1 MYAYRR
7 LSLFSFSIIGAAAL
21 FASACSSS
29 SPETDAEFQ
38 AALVSGMRSSF
49 VNDLSSLVTSS
60 QALQQAAPSNLAGW
74 TDAAVAAME
83 TPWIA
88 SRTAYEHIEGATAP
102 IYPDIDYSIDS
113 RYDDF
118 MAALAPT
125 GDSYLFDDM
134 GVTGMHAVERILYVK
149 VTPPSV
155 VTYEATLPGY
165 VAAAWPATDQEA
177 GDFKSKLVQKQIA
190 DAQTLESNWEAA
202 TNYDLGAAFQGLV
215 SLMNEQ
221 QEKVDKASTDQEE
234 SRYSQRTMADIRANL
249 EGTEKIYALFQPW
262 IRSKKAA
269 SAGSADAGSADAG
282 AADAGA
288 PLDGTQIDANIE
300 QGFAK
305 LQTLYGAVSGDAIPQ
320 PPATWSS
327 ENPTA
332 TDLQTPFGVLYS
344 GVHAAVDPNSP
355 SSIVSQMNDAAT
367 LLGFPQFVA
376 E

>member
-1 MYAYRR
+1 MTLPK
-7 LSLFSFSIIGAAAL
+7 LSLLPLAAAL
-21 FASACSSS
+21 LAAACSSS
-29 SPETDAEFQ
+29 SPKTDAEFQ
-38 AALVSGMRSSF
+38 SALVSSMRSSF
-49 VNDLSSLVTSS
+49 VDDLSSLVTSS
-60 QALQQAAPSNLAGW
+60 QALQAAAPANLAGW
-74 TDAAVAAME
+74 TDTTVAAME

-88 SRTAYEHIEGATAP
+88 ARTAYEHIEGATAP
-102 IYPDIDYSIDS
+102 IYPDIDASIDS

-118 MAALAPT
+118 LAALPN
-125 GDSYLFDDM
+125 GDSYLFDDQ

-177 GDFKSKLVQKQIA
+177 SDFKNKLVAKQIA
-190 DAQTLESNWEAA
+190 DAQLLHDQWEAA

-249 EGTEKIYALFQPW
+249 AGTEKIYALFQPW

-269 SAGSADAGSADAG
+269 GGDAGAADAGAGSADAG
-282 AADAGA
+282 AA
-288 PLDGTQIDANIE
+288 LDGTRIDANVQ
-300 QGFAK
+300 QGFAT
-305 LQTLYGAVSGDAIPQ
+305 LQTLYGMVSGDAIPQ

-327 ENPTA
+327 ENPTT
-332 TDLQTPFGVLYS
+332 TDRQTPFGVLYL

-355 SSIVSQMNDAAT
+355 SSVVSQMNDAAI
-367 LLGFPQFVA
+367 LLGFPQFTA